1 MYSGVLKEVQV
12 VKKRGY
18 MVTTSKKIRDI
29 KGEEQL
35 KELIE
40 LAKEKNRGNI
50 DYILWSDGK
59 DQGIVF
65 KGKDAST
72 YVGSSCKGETVK
84 NIFIS
89 ELCEEEVEN
98 LTLIRK
104 KGKYKASF
112 KVKEN
117 YGIQSYIY
125 DACDLNDLKNFLDLF
140 YKEAYNCNVG
150 AAFVSYLG
158 KKNIKT
164 FEKSKRNKQKVYR
177 NPKMY

>member
-59 DQGIVF
+59 TLLGI
-65 KGKDAST
+65 S
-72 YVGSSCKGETVK
+72 
-84 NIFIS
+84 
-89 ELCEEEVEN
+89 
-98 LTLIRK
+98 
-104 KGKYKASF
+104 
-112 KVKEN
+112 
-117 YGIQSYIY
+117 
-125 DACDLNDLKNFLDLF
+125 
-140 YKEAYNCNVG
+140 
-150 AAFVSYLG
+150 
-158 KKNIKT
+158 
-164 FEKSKRNKQKVYR
+164 
-177 NPKMY
+177 